1 MATHGHI
8 SSSEGNIAAFS
19 DEERSLLPP
28 RSRMPKAIRSKGAST
43 IPARP
48 PPPFMPL
55 HLRSITPLE
64 LPRAVAER
72 LIYRQGLSGD
82 VGSLMAQ
89 MGGEDAVP
97 EVTIGP
103 SDVRTLSID
112 PRLAFL
118 LSRIDGALTIR
129 EVRDLGPLGYDEVV
143 VGLWAL
149 VHLGAV
155 RTRTPSRS

>member
-1 MATHGHI
+1 M
-8 SSSEGNIAAFS
+8 
-19 DEERSLLPP
+19 PP
-28 RSRMPKAIRSKGAST
+28 
-43 IPARP
+43 
-48 PPPFMPL
+48 

-72 LIYRQGLSGD
+72 LIYRHGFGCD
-82 VGSLMAQ
+82 IGSLMAQ
-89 MGGEDAVP
+89 MGGDDAVP

-103 SDVRTLSID
+103 GDVRTLSID

-118 LSRIDGALTIR
+118 LSRIDGELTIR
-129 EVRDLGPLGYDEVV
+129 EVRELGPLGDDEVV

-155 RTRTPSRS
+155 RTRAPSRV